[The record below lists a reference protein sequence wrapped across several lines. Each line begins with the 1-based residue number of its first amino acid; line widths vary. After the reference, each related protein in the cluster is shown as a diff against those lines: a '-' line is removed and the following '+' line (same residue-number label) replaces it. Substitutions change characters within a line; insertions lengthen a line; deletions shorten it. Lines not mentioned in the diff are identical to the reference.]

1 MICLKKNWIRKKNPT
16 ELEKKFPTKLEKIK
30 LCFSFFERCISVPD
44 QISQLDFD
52 FDFDTA

>member
-52 FDFDTA
+52 FDTA